1 MLVLQGDIYL
11 DAGKGNI
18 LVNPGKVTRRQ
29 SEAINAKLVEA
40 RVKNSDFGKL
50 PPNDDETKD
59 EYNTRF
65 KEWAEKQDAERK
77 DKESAWDV
85 LKRNFEYRIY
95 MDNMN
100 FLFDC
105 VKGIAEVTGQSSKV
119 DEDRLADIPL
129 YQVNNFVVK
138 VCKVAKVPCEFEEII
153 IQDGE

>member
-18 LVNPGKVTRRQ
+18 LVNPAKITRRQ
-29 SEAINAKLVEA
+29 SEAINSKLVEA

-50 PPNDDETKD
+50 PPEDGETKD
-59 EYNTRF
+59 DYNARF
-65 KEWAEKQDAERK
+65 KEWAEKQDADRK
-77 DKESAWDV
+77 ESESAWDV

-105 VKGIAEVTGQSSKV
+105 VKGIAEVTGQGNKV
-119 DEDRLADIPL
+119 DDDRLADIPL
-129 YQVNNFVVK
+129 FQVNNFVVK
-138 VCKVAKVPCEFEEII
+138 VCKVAKVPCEFEEIVI
-153 IQDGE
+153 TTDE